1 MQERGM
7 KNKIPEQHPTKPN
20 DERAKGASIDANVE
34 LGEEELSKV
43 AGGTCAKGEHIPK
56 VKIIV

>member
-1 MQERGM
+1 M
-7 KNKIPEQHPTKPN
+7 KNKIPEQRPTKPN

-43 AGGTCAKGEHIPK
+43 AGGTCAKGEHFPK